1 MNSWPKPWINT
12 RSNTVTLKDIACEAG
27 VSVALVSFVL
37 NNRLEADGKPKYRVG
52 EATRERILEVAAR
65 LGYQAVD
72 KSKPLSS
79 GKTRMATVLLRDPEK
94 DRELA
99 REKERE
105 LYRQGYTV
113 VFGFTWGDPLR
124 HDRLLKLARD
134 QQAEVFDLIKEEEA

>member
-12 RSNTVTLKDIACEAG
+12 KSNTVTLKDIAREAG

-52 EATRERILEVAAR
+52 EATKERILEEAAR
-65 LGYQAVD
+65 LGYQSVD
-72 KSKPLSS
+72 KSKPLSQ
-79 GKTRMATVLLRDPEK
+79 GKTRMVTILLRDPEK
-94 DRELA
+94 DRDLA

-124 HDRLLKLARD
+124 YERLLKLA
-134 QQAEVFDLIKEEEA
+134 QEQKAGIVDLIKEEA